1 MKKETPMAETA
12 QSYSNHTRWHTP
24 FHFVLFPIL
33 FIHLAWTIWRL
44 YKAPGIDTAESLLL
58 SVGLLLMLLLV
69 RINPL
74 RAQDR
79 VIRLEER
86 LRYQRLLPADLAAK
100 ASEIAPRFIIAL
112 RFASDEELP
121 GLVRQVLDGQFAKPD
136 EVKRAIKNWRG
147 DYLRV

>member
-1 MKKETPMAETA
+1 MPEIT

-24 FHFVLFPIL
+24 FHFVLAPIL
-33 FIHLAWTIWRL
+33 LIHLVWCVIKL
-44 YKAPGIDTAESLLL
+44 FKAPGFESAEALLL
-58 SVGLLLMLLLV
+58 AVGLLLMMFLT

-79 VIRLEER
+79 LIRLEEQMR
-86 LRYQRLLPADLAAK
+86 FQRLLPEGLATQAG
-100 ASEIAPRFIIAL
+100 ALPIGYIVAL

-121 GLVRQVLDGQFAKPD
+121 ELARQAVERKFAKPK
-136 EVKRAIKNWRG
+136 ELKLAIKSWRG